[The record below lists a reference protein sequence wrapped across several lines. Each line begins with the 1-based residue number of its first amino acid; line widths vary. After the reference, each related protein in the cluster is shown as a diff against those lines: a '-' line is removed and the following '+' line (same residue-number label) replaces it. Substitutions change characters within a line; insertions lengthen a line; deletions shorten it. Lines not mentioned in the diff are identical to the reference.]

1 MGPIAEQRVLVGRVA
16 GLYGVRG
23 WVKIFSFTE
32 PRENILE
39 YSPWYLSGGDGSSE
53 CTIAEGR
60 VHGKGLIARI
70 DGVADR
76 DVAANY
82 VGAEISVE
90 RDQFGPA
97 SADEHYW
104 VDLEGMQVETTDG
117 QVLGTVAHLFAT
129 GANDVIVVEGDRRR
143 LVPFVTDDVV
153 RRVDKDARKIV
164 VDWDP
169 DF

>member
-1 MGPIAEQRVLVGRVA
+1 MAEQRVLVGRVA
-16 GLYGVRG
+16 GLFGVRG

-32 PRENILE
+32 PRTNILE

-82 VGAEISVE
+82 VGAEICVE

-117 QVLGTVAHLFAT
+117 QVLGTVARLFAT
-129 GANDVIVVEGDRRR
+129 VLAQACVLRPAQDRRSAR
-143 LVPFVTDDVV
+143 STFSQFSSTPILHNSSLFPSSVPKC
-153 RRVDKDARKIV
+153 R
-164 VDWDP
+164 
-169 DF
+169 

>member
-1 MGPIAEQRVLVGRVA
+1 MAEQRVLVGRVA

-32 PRENILE
+32 PRTNILE
-39 YSPWYLSGGDGSSE
+39 YSPWHLHGDESFAE

-70 DGVADR
+70 DGVSDR
-76 DVAANY
+76 DAAARY
-82 VGAEISVE
+82 VGAEISVNRE
-90 RDQFGPA
+90 QFGDE

-104 VDLEGMQVETTDG
+104 IDLQGMQVETTDG
-117 QVLGTVAHLFAT
+117 KVLGTVEHLFAT
-129 GANDVIVVEGDRRR
+129 GANDVMVVEGDRRR
-143 LVPFVTDDVV
+143 LVPFVADDVV
-153 RRVDKDARKIV
+153 RRVDKAGRKIV